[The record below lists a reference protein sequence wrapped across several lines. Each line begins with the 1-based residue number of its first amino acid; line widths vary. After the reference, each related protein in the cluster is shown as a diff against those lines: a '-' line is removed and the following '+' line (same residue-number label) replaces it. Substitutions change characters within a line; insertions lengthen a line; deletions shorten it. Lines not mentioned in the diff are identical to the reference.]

1 MFRGIYAA
9 TSAMLVQEKMLDVVG
24 NNLANVDTAGFRAR
38 VAVNQSFPE
47 VLMDRVERYT
57 VIDEELNEE
66 LGNRK
71 FFPYIRGRTSIG
83 TMPLANVMSGTY
95 MSTNPGRVHHTDNP
109 LDIMIEGEG
118 FFVVEDGNGNTFY
131 TRQGSFQRNAE
142 GFVVTHEGEYL
153 LGDGGRIEL
162 GDDIQTISI
171 DEAGQILVNNEAVGA
186 LQVVQFGNPTYLR
199 HEGRSLLSE
208 TPESGAPVPA
218 APGGAAVPGAPVPP
232 VVRGGM
238 IERSNV
244 EVVLEMVRMI
254 EAQRCYEGAAKAVTS
269 QDELT
274 SRLFTSVGK
283 PA

>member
-24 NNLANVDTAGFRAR
+24 NNLANVDTSGFRAR

-57 VIDEELNEE
+57 VVDEELNEE
-66 LGNRK
+66 LGDRK
-71 FFPYIRGRTSIG
+71 FFPYVRSRAQIG

-95 MSTNPGRVHHTDNP
+95 MSTRPGVVTNTDNP

-142 GFVVTHEGEYL
+142 GFVVTHEGEFL
-153 LGDGGRIEL
+153 LGDGGRVEL
-162 GDDIQTISI
+162 GDDVQTLSV
-171 DEAGQILVNNEAVGA
+171 DETGQVIVNGEILAA
-186 LQVVQFGNPTYLR
+186 LQIVQFENPTHLR
-199 HEGRSLLSE
+199 HEGRSLLSA
-208 TPESGAPVPA
+208 TPDSGDAAAAEAPI
-218 APGGAAVPGAPVPP
+218 
-232 VVRGGM
+232 VRGGM